1 MRKRWKWLG
10 RTIAFLILF
19 VIIASVA
26 FLFYIR
32 PADKIGWP
40 DQVEVSILDKLEQMV
55 KNRSFSLQLN
65 EDEINALAVQ
75 GIQKM
80 GSSRF
85 YVELWHV
92 DGMRIHLQPGG
103 MEVQVQME
111 PFPGIRVEAN
121 ILYDMEWNPMRQSV
135 RAVPQSV
142 RMKGWEIPESWLNL
156 EPMEFSIAA
165 ELPDWVKVK
174 KFDLHA
180 DGWVM
185 KLGLYLLPGKNA
197 RAPSNEGCPTNT
209 SLSFAG

>member
-1 MRKRWKWLG
+1 MKKGWKWLG

-26 FLFYIR
+26 VIFYIR

-40 DQVEVSILDKLEQMV
+40 GHVEVSILGKLEQMV
-55 KNRSFSLQLN
+55 KNRSLSLQLN

-75 GIQKM
+75 GMQKTEPYRSYM
-80 GSSRF
+80 K
-85 YVELWHV
+85 LWKL

-103 MEVQVQME
+103 LEALVQME
-111 PFPGIRVEAN
+111 PFPGIRAEAN
-121 ILYDMEWNPMRQSV
+121 ILYEMEWNPERQSV

-142 RMKGWEIPESWLNL
+142 RIKGWEIPESWLNL
-156 EPMEFSIAA
+156 KPMEFPIAA

-174 KFDLHA
+174 KFDFHA

-185 KLGLYLLPGKNA
+185 KLGLSLA
-197 RAPSNEGCPTNT
+197 R
-209 SLSFAG
+209 